1 MNPII
6 KASTTIESGHWL
18 IFTRNGKGMLEDTSV
33 EFVQVKQV
41 RHVTTSEVGLSLTI
55 GENIIVAGNGKVL
68 EATGLV
74 SHINAYH
81 MVGRYREI
89 PLEALKNLESRNGN
103 RPVDLSFDTPYDM
116 RVNLEDIVFSKG
128 YFYVPKDSICGCVVQ
143 ANGMVREVTTV
154 PSLVKIRV
162 GTY

>member
-1 MNPII
+1 MIPII

-33 EFVQVKQV
+33 DFVQAKTI
-41 RHVTTSEVGLSLTI
+41 RHVSNSEVGLSLTV

-74 SHINAYH
+74 NHLNGYH
-81 MVGRYREI
+81 LVGKYKEI
-89 PLEALKNLESRNGN
+89 PLTALVNLESRKGN
-103 RPVDLSFDTPYDM
+103 RPVDLLFDNAYAM
-116 RVNLEDIVFSKG
+116 RINLEDIVFSKG

-143 ANGMVREVTTV
+143 ANGMVREVTLV
-154 PSLVKIRV
+154 PPLVHIHV

>member
-6 KASTTIESGHWL
+6 KASTTIEEGHWL

-33 EFVQVKQV
+33 DFVQVKTI
-41 RHVTTSEVGLSLTI
+41 RHVSTSEVGLSLTA

-68 EATGLV
+68 EATGIVNQLNGYHLV
-74 SHINAYH
+74 GKYK
-81 MVGRYREI
+81 EI
-89 PLEALKNLESRNGN
+89 PLTALVNLESRNGN
-103 RPVDLSFDTPYDM
+103 RPVDLLFDNTYAM

-143 ANGMVREVTTV
+143 ANGMVREVTLV
-154 PSLVKIRV
+154 PSLVHIHV